1 MEQVFTKTLS
11 FFLGFQENRIKFK
24 LHAFLLGCILLGT
37 NVIFAQTAE
46 ITGNVL
52 AADTN
57 APLPGVTVLEKGT
70 SNGVVTDFDGNYT
83 INVSGDDAVLV
94 FSFIGYA
101 TKEMPVNG
109 QNSID
114 VTLEVDMNQLGEVL
128 IVDYGYGQV
137 KKEDMTGAVASIG
150 SQELS
155 KIPVAS
161 AAEALAG
168 RLPGVNIQ
176 TADGQPGAEITVRV
190 RGGGSITQ
198 DNSPLYVVDGFI
210 VGSISDIPPNDIE
223 SINVLKDA
231 AATAIYGA
239 QAANGVVVVTTKNA
253 EAGKVSIDYN
263 NFLQWNNL
271 PSDRKYEVLS
281 PYEYVLANYEYAKLR
296 SEADVRNYERYF
308 GVYDDID
315 LYRSMEGTDWQEE
328 LFGAPKLS
336 QFHNLTVSG
345 GTEMT
350 KMRLSLSNNQD
361 EGLLLGSAYER
372 TAINFKLNQALV
384 EDKLDL
390 DISARI
396 TNTVTDGAGTSGNAQ
411 IGIKEAVQTRPVN
424 GLADALQIDLNE
436 ADADNDFQQF
446 LLSLISP
453 VELAEQDWRQRTEDD
468 YVLNAALNWNILD
481 NLSYKTT
488 YTTSKS
494 FREDLRFYG
503 PLTGE
508 SFNNGGSLP
517 LGQRDER
524 TGFSYRWLNTLNF
537 RYDELDNHSF
547 DLLLG
552 HEIYSSGGDRNF
564 VRSEDFRLSITP
576 EELFAN
582 MAFGRVD
589 RIDTEEFTETNRLSF
604 FGRLDYQ
611 FMGKYLATATVRADQ
626 SSRFS
631 KENRL
636 GFFPAFALAWQMDEE
651 DFLKDSETITG
662 MKIRLS
668 YGQTGND
675 RIDPTA
681 TQFLFSATTN
691 RGPGFGNVDNVY
703 YTPSSDV
710 LYNPDLVWETTITR
724 NAGVDFGLFKD
735 RVNGSL
741 DVYYNTTKDLLLR
754 SAIPNNTG
762 FETQWDN
769 VGSTSNR
776 GVELGLNA
784 YIIDNEDFTFSTNFN
799 FGLNRAKIEELDGT
813 DERFFRSN
821 WASTDLNNIN
831 DYYLKVGGTIGDIY
845 GYVTDGY
852 YTEDDFAG
860 YDEAAQEYILNEG
873 VASSGAVVGNTDIR
887 PGFLKLKDLNEDG
900 VIDAN
905 DRQVIG
911 NALPD
916 FQGGIGFNARWKNFD
931 ASIFFNYQYG
941 NDVYNTGK
949 IQFNQFRRVTYGNLL
964 QTMSTDN
971 RYTYIDTDG
980 SITGTAGGV
989 VTDLDQLAQLNEG
1002 KNIWSHA
1009 SHGIAGAVVHSW
1021 AIEDGSFIRLNNLTI
1036 GYNVPRDLISV
1047 TGLDRFRIYATGR
1060 NLHIWTDYS
1069 GYDPE
1074 VSTSGD
1080 VLTPG
1085 VDYSSFPRSR
1095 SYTIGLNLTF

>member
-1 MEQVFTKTLS
+1 MKYNYHKMKNSYLKFAKLRPEKKGVLS
-11 FFLGFQENRIKFK
+11 F
-24 LHAFLLGCILLGT
+24 
-37 NVIFAQTAE
+37 VIFILFAFTGYSQE
-46 ITGNVL
+46 ITGTVK
-52 AADTN
+52 DVKTGE
-57 APLPGVTVLEKGT
+57 PLMGVSVLEKGT
-70 SNGVVTDFDGNYT
+70 QNGAVTDFDGNYSIT
-83 INVSGDDAVLV
+83 VSSTDAILV
-94 FSFIGYA
+94 FSYIGF
-101 TKEMPVNG
+101 K
-109 QNSID
+109 
-114 VTLEVDMNQLGEVL
+114 TLERSLDGATTLDVSMEEDLNQLGEVV
-128 IVDYGYGQV
+128 IVDYGYGNV
-137 KKEDMTGAVASIG
+137 KKEDMTGSVATMS
-150 SQELS
+150 SEEFA
-155 KIPVAS
+155 KIPVSS

-168 RLPGVNIQ
+168 RLPGVNVQ
-176 TADGQPGAEITVRV
+176 TADGEPGAAINIRV

-210 VGSISDIPPNDIE
+210 VGGINDIPPNDIE
-223 SINVLKDA
+223 TINVLKDA

-239 QAANGVVVVTTKNA
+239 QAANGVVVVTTKSPVV
-253 EAGKVSIDYN
+253 GRVSIDYN
-263 NFLQWNNL
+263 NFFQFNYL
-271 PSDRKYEVLS
+271 PKDRKYEVLS
-281 PYEYVLANYEYAKLR
+281 PYEYVFANYEYAKLR

-315 LYRSMEGTDWQEE
+315 LYRSMNGTDWQDE
-328 LFGAPKLS
+328 LFGDAKIS

-345 GTEMT
+345 GTQET
-350 KMRLSLSNNQD
+350 KVRLSVSNNND
-361 EGLLLGSAYER
+361 EGLLLGSGYER
-372 TAINFKLNQALV
+372 TAINFKLNQQLV

-390 DISARI
+390 DVSARI
-396 TNTVTDGAGTSGNAQ
+396 TDTETDGAGTSRNAQ

-424 GLADALQIDLNE
+424 GLADELDIDLNQLGS
-436 ADADNDFQQF
+436 DNDFQQF

-453 VELAEQDWRQRTEDD
+453 VELSEQDWRKRTEND

-481 NLSYKTT
+481 NLSFKTT
-488 YTTSKS
+488 YTRSKDY
-494 FREDLRFYG
+494 REELRFYG

-517 LGQRDER
+517 LGYKDNRESY
-524 TGFSYRWLNTLNF
+524 SYRWLNTLNF
-537 RYDELDNHSF
+537 KYNELENHSF

-552 HEIYSSGGDRNF
+552 HEVYSSGGDQSFIRA
-564 VRSEDFRLSITP
+564 EDFRLSITP

-589 RIDTEEFTETNRLSF
+589 NQYTREFTESNRLSF

-611 FMGKYLATATVRADQ
+611 FMGKYLATVTVRADE
-626 SSRFS
+626 SSKFS
-631 KENRL
+631 KENRV
-636 GFFPAFALAWQMDEE
+636 GVFPAVALAWKIDKEE
-651 DFLKDSETITG
+651 WLQDSEAINSL
-662 MKIRLS
+662 KLRLS

-675 RIDPTA
+675 RIDNTA

-691 RGPGFGNVDNVY
+691 RGPGFGNMDNVY

-710 LYNPDLVWETTITR
+710 LYNPDLVWETTINR
-724 NAGVDFGLFKD
+724 NLGLDFGLFKN

-762 FETQWDN
+762 FSEQWN
-769 VGSTSNR
+769 NIGSTSNR
-776 GVELGLNA
+776 GVELGFNA
-784 YIIDNEDFTFSTNFN
+784 YIVENENFNFSTTFN

-831 DYYLKVGGTIGDIY
+831 DYYLKLGGTIGDIY

-852 YTEDDFAG
+852 YTVDDFES
-860 YDEAAQEYILNEG
+860 YDEVAEEYILREG
-873 VASSGAVVGNTDIR
+873 VPASGAVVGNSDIR
-887 PGFLKLKDLNEDG
+887 PGFLKLKDINGDG
-900 VIDAN
+900 VINAD

-911 NALPD
+911 NTLPK
-916 FQGGIGFNARWKNFD
+916 FQGGLGFNASWKGFD
-931 ASIFFNYQYG
+931 ASIFFNFQYG

-971 RYTYIDTDG
+971 RYTYIDASGD
-980 SITGTAGGV
+980 ITGTPGEI
-989 VTDLDQLAQLNEG
+989 VTDLDQLAAMNED

-1021 AIEDGSFIRLNNLTI
+1021 AIEDGSFVRLNNLTF
-1036 GYNVPRDLISV
+1036 GYSLPKDLISKV
-1047 TGLDRFRIYATGR
+1047 GMDQFRIYASGR
-1060 NLHIWTDYS
+1060 NLHIWTNYS

-1074 VSTSGD
+1074 VSTSGNN
-1080 VLTPG
+1080 LTPG

-1095 SYTIGLNLTF
+1095 SYTLGLNLTF